1 MASTT
6 SIRAEDRHIGQ
17 RIRARRKMLGLTQ
30 TQVAQ
35 RIGVQFQQLQKYET
49 GMNRVSGSRLCDLS
63 KALMVKPSYF
73 FEGIG
78 EDFRDDAPQTALESS
93 VIRHIRKMPDD
104 AARALLDIAVAVADQ
119 HKPQDVEMAG

>member
-1 MASTT
+1 MATTT

-17 RIRARRKMLGLTQ
+17 RIRRRRKMLGLTQ

-63 KALMVKPSYF
+63 KALMVQPSYF

-78 EDFRDDAPQTALESS
+78 EHFRHDAPQTALESS
-93 VIRHIRKMPDD
+93 IIGHMRKMPTP
-104 AARALLDIAVAVADQ
+104 AASVLLDVAVALAEH